1 MQKVTGSNPVFST
14 SFAYFIYPSSMFKS
28 LQILLGLCLF
38 IVTSCNS
45 QPSTSEQTNLLI
57 CDPAKGVC
65 EAQAAN
71 GGDTTSTGISAEK
84 SITIHYFT
92 DPICSA
98 CWGIEPQLRKM
109 KLAYGEE
116 VSIIYHMG
124 GLLPDWSYN
133 SGGISKPSDVAH
145 HWDEVSKY
153 YNMPIDGDVWLEDP
167 LDSSYPPSIA
177 FKAAQM
183 QDLEKALVFLRIM
196 REMVFLEKKNIA
208 KWEVISQAAT
218 MANLDVKKLRSDF
231 DGPAKTLFEE
241 DLALSK
247 KSSVRGFPTLI
258 LSNKEGKTQTIYGFQ
273 KFEAIETVL
282 KQLVPQIIAKK
293 YNRSPSGLFFVF
305 PSLTV
310 SEFAELS
317 ELTTEAAQEKLEVL
331 VGEKK
336 ITKFS
341 TKNGSIYRLAKP

>member
-1 MQKVTGSNPVFST
+1 MH
-14 SFAYFIYPSSMFKS
+14 KS
-28 LQILLGLCLF
+28 LQILIGLCLF

-45 QPSTSEQTNLLI
+45 QSSASEQTNPLI
-57 CDPAKGVC
+57 CDPAKGAC
-65 EAQAAN
+65 EAPATS
-71 GGDTTSTGISAEK
+71 GGDTSATAINAEK

-98 CWGIEPQLRKM
+98 CWGIEPQLRKL
-109 KLAYGEE
+109 KLAYGEN
-116 VSIIYHMG
+116 VNIVYHMG

-177 FKAAQM
+177 FKAAQI
-183 QDLEKALVFLRIM
+183 QDPEKALVFLRIM

-208 KWEVISQAAT
+208 KWEVIAQAAT
-218 MANLDVKKLRSDF
+218 LANLDVKKLKSDY
-231 DGPAKTLFEE
+231 DGPAKVRFEE

-247 KSSVRGFPTLI
+247 KSGVRGFPTL
-258 LSNKEGKTQTIYGFQ
+258 LVSNKEGKTQTIYGFQ
-273 KFEAIETVL
+273 KYEAMESIL
-282 KQLVPQIIAKK
+282 KQLAPDLTAKK

-310 SEFAELS
+310 REFAELS
-317 ELTTEAAQEKLEVL
+317 DLSIPAAQEKLEVL

-336 ITKFS
+336 ITKFTS
-341 TKNGSIYRLAKP
+341 KNGAIYRLIKP

>member
-1 MQKVTGSNPVFST
+1 MN
-14 SFAYFIYPSSMFKS
+14 KS
-28 LQILLGLCLF
+28 LQLLIGLCLF

-45 QPSTSEQTNLLI
+45 QSSASEQTNPLI

-65 EAQAAN
+65 EAPATTR
-71 GGDTTSTGISAEK
+71 GDTTAVAINAEK

-98 CWGIEPQLRKM
+98 CWGIEPQLRKL
-109 KLAYGEE
+109 KLAYGENLNI
-116 VSIIYHMG
+116 VYHMG

-153 YNMPIDGDVWLEDP
+153 YNMPIDGDIWLEDP

-183 QDLEKALVFLRIM
+183 QDPEKALVFLRIM

-208 KWEVISQAAT
+208 KWEVIAQAAT
-218 MANLDVKKLRSDF
+218 MANLDVKKLKSDN
-231 DGPAKTLFEE
+231 DGPAKLLFEE

-247 KSSVRGFPTLI
+247 KSGVRGFPTLI
-258 LSNKEGKTQTIYGFQ
+258 VSNKEGKMQTIYGFQ
-273 KFEAIETVL
+273 KYEAMESIL
-282 KQLVPQIIAKK
+282 KQLAPEMIAKK

-310 SEFAELS
+310 REFAELS
-317 ELTTEAAQEKLEVL
+317 DLSIPAASEKLDVL
-331 VGEKK
+331 EGEKK
-336 ITKFS
+336 ITKFTS
-341 TKNGSIYRLAKP
+341 KNGPIYRLVKP

>member
-1 MQKVTGSNPVFST
+1 MN
-14 SFAYFIYPSSMFKS
+14 KS
-28 LQILLGLCLF
+28 LQLLIALCLF
-38 IVTSCNS
+38 AVTSCNS
-45 QPSTSEQTNLLI
+45 QSSASEQTNPLI
-57 CDPAKGVC
+57 CDPSKGVC
-65 EAQAAN
+65 EAPASS
-71 GGDTTSTGISAEK
+71 GGDSTATAINAEK

-98 CWGIEPQLRKM
+98 CWGIEPQLRKL
-109 KLAYGEE
+109 KLAYGAD
-116 VSIIYHMG
+116 VSIAYHMG

-183 QDLEKALVFLRIM
+183 QDPEKALVFLRVM

-208 KWEVISQAAT
+208 KWEVIAQAAS
-218 MANLDVKKLRSDF
+218 MANLDISKLKSDY
-231 DGPAKTLFEE
+231 DGPAKILFEE

-247 KSSVRGFPTLI
+247 KSGVRGFPTLI

-273 KFEAIETVL
+273 KFESIETAM
-282 KQLVPQIIAKK
+282 KQLVPSVIAKK

-310 SEFAELS
+310 REFAELS
-317 ELTTEAAQEKLEVL
+317 EITIDAAQNKLDVL
-331 VGEKK
+331 VAENK
-336 ITKFS
+336 ITKFP
-341 TKNGSIYRLAKP
+341 TKNGAIYRLVK